1 MKNDTSTYNL
11 DDMLAPK
18 KQEEV
23 KPIEPTQESVVY
35 VNWSDILT
43 EWSYRCPKGYP
54 TVVDGVFTEYEEV
67 KILNE
72 ILEEKFGDGI
82 PLPEVSLQA
91 PNSKDTDYKEGMVIY
106 FLGLDEK
113 DFKSYYEYFNNPQSA
128 KKLPGF
134 KKPLHADYFKPGDVD
149 KIKNAIQFLGANQAG
164 VKGQKDLRSFIEPFA
179 AAKTIRDMFGQ
190 QFADRGVV
198 KYKKLRDTAAAAASE
213 LIQKER
219 VDSDKWC
226 PADIF
231 IYGGNVPSSYFD
243 GKPLNLGTK
252 NINGSF
258 VTKPGNIPA
267 GKIVGISLKESEAR
281 AGKAKSF
288 QDVLTRKNNY
298 QAAPT
303 LSEDLKAHVSILY
316 HTEEAL
322 KDPTKLYYLSEVAR
336 RLSKLKSLQTN
347 KAIADFYKTLVPI
360 VTKAFGGV
368 LGKEKAK
375 KAGVEGQLTSKQVKV
390 IGEKFEL
397 YAKAIQQG
405 VQKIYDKERGTFAQ
419 EAKRLKYKISQ
430 PISRAKGKPSISTTT
445 HTLLKKAGCY
455 QIASWF
461 ITGLDKGGLDIPEAF
476 KSLSRERGAFVAL
489 TAYAVGMG
497 GISPNFLKVK
507 GATTPDGGHVETF
520 YGSGFLKAV
529 GDKMEIIDSPD
540 FKGFQVIVTTAAYE
554 SNDAKAK
561 PAIYYKTVLDF
572 RYSGD
577 ALFIEVGKLTPTQ
590 G

>member
-1 MKNDTSTYNL
+1 MKNATSIDL
-11 DDMLAPK
+11 DSTFAPK
-18 KQEEV
+18 QPEQPQPQKQEEAPVV
-23 KPIEPTQESVVY
+23 KI
-35 VNWSDILT
+35 NWSDIMT
-43 EWSYRCPKGYP
+43 EWCYRIPKGYP

-67 KILNE
+67 KVLNE
-72 ILEEKFGDGI
+72 ILEEKFGETI
-82 PLPEVSLQA
+82 PLPEANLQA

-113 DFKSYYEYFNNPQSA
+113 DFKSYYEYFSNPQSA
-128 KKLPGF
+128 KKLPSF
-134 KKPLHADYFKPGDVD
+134 KKPPHTDYFKPGDID
-149 KIKNAIQFLGANQAG
+149 KIKSAVEFLGSNQAG

-190 QFADRGVV
+190 QFADRGVA
-198 KYKKLRDTAAAAASE
+198 KYKKLRDTAAVAASE

-231 IYGGNVPSSYFD
+231 IYGGNIPSSYFD
-243 GKPLNLGTK
+243 NKPLNLGAK

-258 VTKPGNIPA
+258 VTKPGSIPA

-288 QDVLTRKNNY
+288 QDVLTRKSSY
-298 QAAPT
+298 PTAPT

-375 KAGVEGQLTSKQVKV
+375 KAGVEGQLNSRQIKA
-390 IGEKFEL
+390 ISEKFEL

-430 PISRAKGKPSISTTT
+430 PTSRAKVKPSASATA

-461 ITGLDKGGLDIPEAF
+461 ITGLDKGDLDIPEAF

-540 FKGFQVIVTTAAYE
+540 YKGFQVIVTTAAYE

-561 PAIYYKTVLDF
+561 PAIFYKTVLDF

-577 ALFIEVGKLTPTQ
+577 ALFIEVGRLTPTQ